1 MAMLQTT
8 LATELKALA
17 LYNDEPSAIQA
28 WADAFA
34 NYFQGDGATEGAQ
47 SNALYIT
54 PAAIPAAKAAMVG
67 AMTGLSTAGAAA
79 IQAGIVAFWGALVP
93 ATAWPTT
100 TAITPPPGLSGLA
113 VALQAVFDANTVGGL
128 SKDDSMTAIAGAIHP
143 INAVGGTAT
152 WPGLGPQP
160 IT

>member
-8 LATELKALA
+8 LADELKALA
-17 LYNDEPSAIQA
+17 LYDNEPDAIQA

-34 NYFQGDGATEGAQ
+34 AYFGDAE
-47 SNALYIT
+47 SNAVIIA
-54 PAAIPAAKAAMVG
+54 PAAIPAAKAAMAG
-67 AMTGLSTAGAAA
+67 AMTGLSMTGAAA
-79 IQAGIVAFWGALVP
+79 LQAGIVAFWGALVP

-113 VALQAVFDANTVGGL
+113 AALQVVFDANTIGGL
-128 SKDDSMTAIAGAIHP
+128 SKDASMTAIAGAIHP

>member
-8 LATELKALA
+8 LADELQALG
-17 LYNDEPSAIQA
+17 LYDNEPDAIQA

-34 NYFQGDGATEGAQ
+34 AYFEDAE
-47 SNALYIT
+47 SNAVIIAS
-54 PAAIPAAKAAMVG
+54 AAIPAAKAAMVS

-93 ATAWPTT
+93 ATAWLTT
-100 TAITPPPGLSGLA
+100 TAITPPPGLSGLTA
-113 VALQAVFDANTVGGL
+113 ALQAVFDANTTGGL
-128 SKDDSMTAIAGAIHP
+128 SKDASMTAIAGAIHP
-143 INAVGGTAT
+143 INAVGGAAT

-160 IT
+160 IA